1 MGKYINV
8 LGGIVLILAALGM
21 LAFNPLGIPFLQA
34 LITLIEGG
42 IPPMLGMLGLILLF
56 IGLEEMKSE
65 SVAAAAPPA
74 PVAPPVPEVKEPVY
88 TISHAKKRKR

>member
-1 MGKYINV
+1 MGKYLNV
-8 LGGIVLILAALGM
+8 LGGIVLILVALGM
-21 LAFNPLGIPFLQA
+21 LAMKPFGIDFLQA

-74 PVAPPVPEVKEPVY
+74 PAVPAAPKVKEPVY
-88 TISHAKKRKR
+88 EIRQAKKRKR

>member
-1 MGKYINV
+1 VSIKKGDMMGKYINV
-8 LGGIVLILAALGM
+8 LGGIVLILAALG
-21 LAFNPLGIPFLQA
+21 IQA
-34 LITLIEGG
+34 LITLIEGA

-74 PVAPPVPEVKEPVY
+74 PMAPPVPEVKEPVY
-88 TISHAKKRKR
+88 TISHTKKRKR